1 MKCPYSPC
9 ALPSSFSFSSFFL
22 ETQQNLI
29 LPLLSVPGTDLSL
42 LCFKWDASLKLM
54 CIHSPISFSCYTL
67 CFFPSLCSQH
77 ERPQITAA
85 DSSPIC
91 APLVFREVAMIYLCG
106 SAGATR
112 TWGWASEPVINNSPA
127 LPSSDAALTHPRKH
141 PQTPNSTHIQASADT
156 GSRRHNEC
164 FPPRSRLELKPTPH
178 PSTFYSHSW
187 NYLVCLL
194 YPQPSVMGWAGRDKL
209 SNQKIEGSISGC
221 DNLIRQLICIN
232 ICTAW
237 WCRWAF
243 AYFLFLDVSWQA
255 GGECRA
261 FWGVRGN

>member
-1 MKCPYSPC
+1 MCPP
-9 ALPSSFSFSSFFL
+9 L
-22 ETQQNLI
+22 LI
-29 LPLLSVPGTDLSL
+29 LLQQLILRNPAESHPAAAERTWHWFVIAVFQVRCFTQTPVHSLSHLLFL
-42 LCFKWDASLKLM
+42 L
-54 CIHSPISFSCYTL
+54 HTL
-67 CFFPSLCSQH
+67 FFPSLCSHHRDPRSQQ
-77 ERPQITAA
+77 QIPHP
-85 DSSPIC
+85 SVP
-91 APLVFREVAMIYLCG
+91 PLSLEKVAVIYLCG
-106 SAGATR
+106 SADATG

-141 PQTPNSTHIQASADT
+141 PQTPKSKHNQASAAT

-164 FPPRSRLELKPTPH
+164 FPARSRLELKPTPH